1 MSTTR
6 FASPTALECSSASD
20 MWIGVL
26 FLIFLND
33 LNEEKEVEP
42 KGKRVEPMGEN
53 SGTQQTGGL

>member
-1 MSTTR
+1 
-6 FASPTALECSSASD
+6 

-42 KGKRVEPMGEN
+42 
-53 SGTQQTGGL
+53 TGGHEGQRRRDRDTINRPVPAQTRRVDQGRVLV